1 MGNPVR
7 KSVHYKKV
15 INSVCHLGAVTWVH
29 FQHLSSGSGWNMMEK
44 NFLITGKSLICATNP
59 FHLAPPRAD
68 YEQAFAGANFNTEI
82 VSGAPL
88 RSPEHIF

>member
-1 MGNPVR
+1 MVELKLPWAEHSFPLVVVLPVI
-7 KSVHYKKV
+7 KQLLH
-15 INSVCHLGAVTWVH
+15 NLGGGAAV
-29 FQHLSSGSGWNMMEK
+29 
-44 NFLITGKSLICATNP
+44 LIQATDRFP
-59 FHLAPPRAD
+59 LHLAPPRAD

>member
-1 MGNPVR
+1 M
-7 KSVHYKKV
+7 
-15 INSVCHLGAVTWVH
+15 VH
-29 FQHLSSGSGWNMMEK
+29 FPLKMMMLVDEHK
-44 NFLITGKSLICATNP
+44 VRDEGT
-59 FHLAPPRAD
+59 HLAPPRAD